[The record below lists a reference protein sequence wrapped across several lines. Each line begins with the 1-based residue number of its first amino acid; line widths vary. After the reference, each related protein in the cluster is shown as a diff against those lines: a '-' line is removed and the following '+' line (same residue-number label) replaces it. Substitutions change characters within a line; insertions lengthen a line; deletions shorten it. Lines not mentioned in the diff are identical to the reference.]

1 MTNEIRSTGL
11 VNQPTGYSEVS
22 GNGYRNGFITNFE
35 KSKQL
40 QRKSHALIPGGAH
53 TYAKGDDQY
62 PEMAPGFMARG
73 KGCHV
78 WDLDDNEYIE
88 YGMGLRSVTLGH
100 GFQPVIEAAYQQM
113 QLGINFTRPSPVEVE
128 AAEKLLSLTPYADM
142 VKFGKNGSDVTTA
155 AVKLARAYT
164 GRDRVAVCA
173 DHPFFST
180 DDWFI
185 GSTAMNAGIPQL
197 VQDLTVKFNYNDIDS
212 LEQMFTQYP
221 GQIACMIM
229 EVETTEGRPE
239 PGYLENARRVCH
251 ENGALLIFDEIITGF
266 RLNLGGVQN
275 LHGVAPDLTTF
286 GKAMGN
292 GFSISALAGNR
303 EIMELGGLAQ
313 TKRERVFL
321 LSQTYGAEN
330 QNLAAAIETMKFYQS
345 VDVTGTMR
353 KQGERLMVGVRQK
366 IAEQGVEGYFE
377 VIGHPSNLIYVTR
390 DPEKQRSQW
399 YRALF
404 MQEIIKR
411 GVIGPSF
418 VISYA
423 HSNDDVDRTI
433 EVVGEALKVYGR
445 ALNDGAEKHLTGRP
459 VKPVFRKFN

>member
-1 MTNEIRSTGL
+1 MIGRTSTLDNKTPQQNAIEERSW
-11 VNQPTGYSEVS
+11 
-22 GNGYRNGFITNFE
+22 ITNF
-35 KSKQL
+35 KISNDL
-40 QRKSHALIPGGAH
+40 RRKSHLLIPGGAH

-62 PEMAPGFMARG
+62 PVMSPGFIMRG
-73 KGCHV
+73 EGCHV
-78 WDLDDNEYIE
+78 WDPDGNEFIE

-100 GFQPVIEAAYQQM
+100 GFKPVIEAAYQQM
-113 QLGINFTRPSPVEVE
+113 LQGINFTRPSPVEIE
-128 AAEKLLSLTPYADM
+128 AAKKLLSLTTFADM

-164 GRDRVAVCA
+164 GRDRVGICA

-185 GSTAMNAGIPQL
+185 GSTAMNAGIPQAF
-197 VQDLTVKFNYNDIDS
+197 QDLTVKFNYNDLGS
-212 LEQMFTQYP
+212 LEQMFAQYP
-221 GQIACMIM
+221 GEIACIIM
-229 EVETTEGRPE
+229 EVETTECRPE
-239 PGYLENARRVCH
+239 PGYLENVLRVCH
-251 ENGALLIFDEIITGF
+251 ENGALVIFDEIITGF

-286 GKAMGN
+286 GKALGN
-292 GFSISALAGNR
+292 GFSISALAGKR
-303 EIMELGGLAQ
+303 EIMELGGLVQ
-313 TKRERVFL
+313 TERERVFL

-330 QNLAAAIETMKFYQS
+330 QNLAAAIETINFYQR
-345 VDVTGTMR
+345 VDVVGIMR
-353 KQGERLMVGVRQK
+353 KQGERLAVGVRQK
-366 IAEQGVEGYFE
+366 ITEHGVEGYFE
-377 VIGHPSNLIYVTR
+377 VIGHPANLIYVTR
-390 DPEKQRSQW
+390 DPEKNRSQA

-423 HSNDDVDRTI
+423 HSDNDVDRTI
-433 EVVGEALKVYGR
+433 EVVGEALQVYFRG
-445 ALNDGAEKHLTGRP
+445 LNDGAEKHLTGRP